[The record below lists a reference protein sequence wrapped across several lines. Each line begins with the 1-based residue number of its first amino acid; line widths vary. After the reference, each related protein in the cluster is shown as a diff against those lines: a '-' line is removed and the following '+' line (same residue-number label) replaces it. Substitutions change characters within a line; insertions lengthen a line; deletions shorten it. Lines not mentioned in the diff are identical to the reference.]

1 MTAGFGPHLTP
12 DELDAWLAAGLG
24 SDRARHVEICL
35 ECQARADAERA
46 LDEQL
51 AALQLLSPAPGLADR
66 VIRHV
71 ALPRPATIPPM
82 EPARRRFLATRRSM
96 AVAASVAVVLLAS
109 MAASVIWTLGHQATL
124 VSIGGWL
131 LTQTGQAGWLA
142 IQGVAS
148 NLIEQPW
155 YGAARS
161 AFDSP
166 GRIAAASSIAA
177 AAYLAGVYAFR
188 RLLALPTQQVAHAGA

>member
-12 DELDAWLAAGLG
+12 DEFDAWLAAGLD
-24 SDRARHVEICL
+24 SDRARHLEICL

-51 AALQLLSPAPGLADR
+51 AALQLLSPAPDFADR
-66 VIRHV
+66 VMRHV
-71 ALPRPATIPPM
+71 AVPRPVTIPSM
-82 EPARRRFLATRRSM
+82 QPARRRFLATRRSV
-96 AVAASVAVVLLAS
+96 AFAASIAVLLVAS
-109 MAASVIWTLGHQATL
+109 MATSVIWTLGHQATL

-155 YGAARS
+155 YGAFRS
-161 AFDSP
+161 AVDSP
-166 GRIAAASSIAA
+166 GRIAAASALAA
-177 AAYLAGVYAFR
+177 AAYLAGIYALR

>member
-12 DELDAWLAAGLG
+12 DEFDAWLSAGLDP
-24 SDRARHVEICL
+24 DRAHHLELCL

-51 AALQLLSPAPGLADR
+51 ATLQLLAPAPDLGDR
-66 VIRHV
+66 VMRHV
-71 ALPRPATIPPM
+71 AVPRPITIPSM
-82 EPARRRFLATRRSM
+82 QPARRRFLATRRSM
-96 AVAASVAVVLLAS
+96 AIAASVAVLLVAS
-109 MAASVIWTLGHQATL
+109 MAGSVIWTLAHQATL

-131 LTQTGQAGWLA
+131 LTQAGQAGWLA

-148 NLIEQPW
+148 NFIEQPW
-155 YGAARS
+155 YGAVRS

-166 GRIAAASSIAA
+166 GRVAAASALAA
-177 AAYLAGVYAFR
+177 AAYLAGVFA
-188 RLLALPTQQVAHAGA
+188 P

>member
-12 DELDAWLAAGLG
+12 DEFDAWLAAGLDP
-24 SDRARHVEICL
+24 DRAHHLELCL
-35 ECQARADAERA
+35 ECQGRADAERA

-51 AALQLLSPAPGLADR
+51 AALQLLSPAPDFADR
-66 VIRHV
+66 VMRQLAI
-71 ALPRPATIPPM
+71 PRPITIPSLQPV
-82 EPARRRFLATRRSM
+82 RRRFLATRRSM
-96 AVAASVAVVLLAS
+96 AVAAAMLVLLVGS
-109 MAASVIWTLGHQATL
+109 MAGSIIWTLAHQATL
-124 VSIGGWL
+124 ASMGGWL
-131 LTQTGQAGWLA
+131 LSQTGQAGWLA

-155 YGAARS
+155 YGAVRS

-166 GRIAAASSIAA
+166 GRVATASALAA
-177 AAYLAGVYAFR
+177 AAYLAGVYALR

>member
-12 DELDAWLAAGLG
+12 EEFDAWLAAGLD
-24 SDRARHVEICL
+24 SDRARHLEICL

-51 AALQLLSPAPGLADR
+51 AALQLLSPAPDFADR
-66 VIRHV
+66 VMQHV
-71 ALPRPATIPPM
+71 AVPRPVTIPSM
-82 EPARRRFLATRRSM
+82 QPARRRFLATRRSI
-96 AVAASVAVVLLAS
+96 AVLLVAS
-109 MAASVIWTLGHQATL
+109 MATSVIWTLGHQATL

-155 YGAARS
+155 YGAFRS
-161 AFDSP
+161 AVDSP
-166 GRIAAASSIAA
+166 GRIAAASALAA
-177 AAYLAGVYAFR
+177 AAYLAGIYALR

>member
-12 DELDAWLAAGLG
+12 DEFDAWLAAGLE
-24 SDRARHVEICL
+24 SDRVQHLELCL
-35 ECQARADAERA
+35 ECQARAESERA

-51 AALQLLSPAPGLADR
+51 ATLQLLSPAPDLVDR
-66 VIRHV
+66 VMRHV
-71 ALPRPATIPPM
+71 AIPRPITASALQPF
-82 EPARRRFLATRRSM
+82 RRRILATRRSM
-96 AVAASVAVVLLAS
+96 ALAAAVVVLLVAS
-109 MAASVIWTLGHQATL
+109 MAGSVIWTLGHQATL
-124 VSIGGWL
+124 ASMGGWL

-161 AFDSP
+161 AFGSP
-166 GRIAAASSIAA
+166 GLVAAASALAA
-177 AAYLAGVYAFR
+177 AAYLAGIYALR
-188 RLLALPTQQVAHAGA
+188 RLLTLPTQQVAHAGA

>member
-1 MTAGFGPHLTP
+1 
-12 DELDAWLAAGLG
+12 
-24 SDRARHVEICL
+24 
-35 ECQARADAERA
+35 
-46 LDEQL
+46 
-51 AALQLLSPAPGLADR
+51 DR
-66 VIRHV
+66 VMRHV
-71 ALPRPATIPPM
+71 AVPRPVTIPSM
-82 EPARRRFLATRRSM
+82 QPARRRFLATRRSV
-96 AVAASVAVVLLAS
+96 AFAASIAVLLVAS
-109 MAASVIWTLGHQATL
+109 MATSVIWTLGHQATL

-155 YGAARS
+155 YGAFRS

-166 GRIAAASSIAA
+166 GRIAAASALAA
-177 AAYLAGVYAFR
+177 AAYLAGIYALR

>member
-12 DELDAWLAAGLG
+12 DEFDLWLTAELD
-24 SDRARHVEICL
+24 SDRARHLELCL

-51 AALQLLSPAPGLADR
+51 ATLQLLSPAPDLADR
-66 VIRHV
+66 VMRHV
-71 ALPRPATIPPM
+71 AVPRPLAVPSMLPGR
-82 EPARRRFLATRRSM
+82 PRVLATRRSM
-96 AVAASVAVVLLAS
+96 AVAASIAVLLLAS
-109 MAASVIWTLGHQATL
+109 MAGSAIWTLGHQATL
-124 VSIGGWL
+124 TSIGAWL

-155 YGAARS
+155 YGVVRS

-166 GRIAAASSIAA
+166 GRIAAASALA
-177 AAYLAGVYAFR
+177 TAAYLAGVFALR